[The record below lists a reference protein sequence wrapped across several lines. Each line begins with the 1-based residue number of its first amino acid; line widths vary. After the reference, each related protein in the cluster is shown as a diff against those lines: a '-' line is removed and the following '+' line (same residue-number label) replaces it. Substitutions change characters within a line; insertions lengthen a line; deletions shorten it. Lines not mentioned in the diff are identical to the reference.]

1 MNILAVNCGST
12 SLKFRLTSLEDRP
25 AGNQRRIV
33 AGAVTDIG
41 PAAQL
46 DFNAESGE
54 QLREQCSIGDIS
66 NAIKAVLDWL
76 SGSSTAEP
84 YSTAQCASETIKQ
97 IGQLEELAPLHNA
110 PAIRALRA
118 VEAALGKDVPSV
130 AVFDTTFHRTMPARA
145 ALYALPLPLMQ
156 RHGIRRYGF
165 HGLAHRSMMQRY
177 AELEH
182 LPLSA
187 VRLITIQLGG
197 GCSVCAIDQGR
208 SVDTSMGFTPL
219 EGLMM
224 GTRSGDLDPSL
235 PAFLGSHEDMSAE
248 AVERLLNSES
258 GLLGVS
264 GHSDDVRGLL
274 KAEKDGDERS
284 GLALEMFCYRVR
296 KTIGAYLAILG
307 GTAAVVFGGG
317 IGEHQPPIRDRICEG
332 FGWCGLRLDSTRNT
346 AASGETLIS
355 TDDSRIAVYVI
366 PSDEESIIIDDT
378 AECLRAV

>member
-1 MNILAVNCGST
+1 V
-12 SLKFRLTSLEDRP
+12 
-25 AGNQRRIV
+25 RI
-33 AGAVTDIG
+33 D
-41 PAAQL
+41 
-46 DFNAESGE
+46 
-54 QLREQCSIGDIS
+54 
-66 NAIKAVLDWL
+66 
-76 SGSSTAEP
+76 
-84 YSTAQCASETIKQ
+84 SETIKQ

-284 GLALEMFCYRVR
+284 GLALEIFCYRVR